1 MIVMPFNHKEMLS
14 EDKKKELKSKPIK
27 TYRYRLK
34 LEVYEDEL
42 LDIPTKRFCIDT
54 LSVFK
59 NNEFVNEAL
68 KNSFQRLLETFN
80 CENE

>member
-1 MIVMPFNHKEMLS
+1 M
-14 EDKKKELKSKPIK
+14 
-27 TYRYRLK
+27 
-34 LEVYEDEL
+34 EVYEDEL